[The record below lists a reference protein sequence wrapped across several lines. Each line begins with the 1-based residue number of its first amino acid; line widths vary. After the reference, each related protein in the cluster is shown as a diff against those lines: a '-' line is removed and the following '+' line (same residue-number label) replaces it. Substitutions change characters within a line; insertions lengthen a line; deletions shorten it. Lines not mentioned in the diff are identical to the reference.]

1 MNAMTWFEKYVESH
15 PIGIQLITISAI
27 GIQLITI
34 SASGIQLIT
43 ISAIWDDTFYD
54 VCLESASGKISSWK
68 SSRKTQPD
76 ILFSFPQIFT
86 DKTNVDF
93 SFCVHIARKSSVQF
107 DTYFEKIYHSDSK

>member
-1 MNAMTWFEKYVESH
+1 MNAMTLFDKYVESH
-15 PIGIQLITISAI
+15 PI
-27 GIQLITI
+27 
-34 SASGIQLIT
+34 GIQLIT

-54 VCLESASGKISSWK
+54 VCLESASGKISTWK

-93 SFCVHIARKSSVQF
+93 SLCVHARKSSAQF
-107 DTYFEKIYHSDSK
+107 DEYFEKIYHSDSK